1 MSAPPLPLT
10 DKVVALDRAFS
21 AADVPYAFGGA
32 IALAYY
38 AAPRATVD
46 IDINV
51 FVPVE
56 ASDRVLAVL
65 HGLGAAPL
73 DPEQETRLARDGQA
87 RARWETTA
95 LDLFFAYDPLHQSC
109 LARRR
114 RVPFGSD
121 GDFIQ
126 ILAAEDLAVFK
137 VLFDRDKDWRDLREM
152 LFALGQAPDVGFDA
166 GYAREW
172 LRRILPAD
180 DPRYVRFEEVL
191 RA

>member
-1 MSAPPLPLT
+1 VSAPGPVPFP
-10 DKVVALDRAFS
+10 DKVVALDHAFLE
-21 AADVPYAFGGA
+21 AEIPYAFGGA

-56 ASDRVLAVL
+56 RGGEVMAALEA
-65 HGLGAAPL
+65 LGTDPL
-73 DPEQETRLARDGQA
+73 GPEQEARLERDAQA

-95 LDLFFAYDPLHQSC
+95 LDLFFSYDPLHDSC
-109 LARRR
+109 LERRR
-114 RVPFGSD
+114 RVPFGRD

-126 ILAAEDLAVFK
+126 VLSAEDLAVFK
-137 VLFDRDKDWRDLREM
+137 VLFDRDKDWRDLHEM
-152 LFALGQAPDVGFDA
+152 RFALGDAFDA
-166 GYAREW
+166 EYARRW
-172 LRRILPAD
+172 LRRILPED
-180 DPRYVRFEEVL
+180 DPRYVRFEETL